1 MINMCSAW
9 PYFCL
14 QFITKSLTDS
24 DAFRNF
30 YLSKKKRI
38 DRHAHLDVIQL
49 KQCGVDSDFFLPKA
63 NLSLHELFKTI
74 YCQLCYE
81 AFIQRGRYFHCILST
96 KCVHKLVYINFYDAN
111 FLYMYCHVSSHF
123 PNVTRSD

>member
-1 MINMCSAW
+1 MALS
-9 PYFCL
+9 CL

-24 DAFRNF
+24 DAFRHF

-38 DRHAHLDVIQL
+38 DRHLKVIQL
-49 KQCGVDSDFFLPKA
+49 KQCGVDSDFFLPKE
-63 NLSLHELFKTI
+63 NLSVHELFKTI

-81 AFIQRGRYFHCILST
+81 AFLFREEDSFIASST

-111 FLYMYCHVSSHF
+111 FLYMYCYVSSHF
-123 PNVTRSD
+123 PNLTRSD